1 MGKRHNTHM
10 THKDL
15 SVEHVL
21 TALAQ
26 SLSRLPDR
34 ILVSLAHCMT
44 FVVFDVLRI
53 RRSLMLRNIDT
64 AFGTSKS
71 AQEKEQ
77 IARESILNFIL
88 SIFETMISIRKP
100 IADRIEVRG
109 GEHLRAALAEGRGV
123 YILCFHLGNWEAMG
137 AKVTRAFKPAYVLVK
152 KVGGQGTNRFVE
164 RLRFKNGFYWIRRDR
179 KGDGMRGI
187 REVLDR
193 GEIVGFVID
202 QARPGEP
209 RLPFFG
215 TPAKTNTSFAAIWSR
230 RPAPVVPGYM
240 HRTAFGEHVME
251 FEPAL
256 NLTSSENR
264 SDDILKHSEH
274 FNRVVEGAVRKYPEH
289 YFWLHNRWK

>member
-1 MGKRHNTHM
+1 M
-10 THKDL
+10 
-15 SVEHVL
+15 EHVL

-34 ILVSLAHCMT
+34 ILVSLAHFIT
-44 FVVFDVLRI
+44 LIVFDGLRI

-64 AFGTSKS
+64 AFGSSKS

-77 IARESILNFIL
+77 IARQSIFNFIL

-100 IADRIEVRG
+100 IAERIEVRG

-137 AKVTRAFKPAYVLVK
+137 AKVTRAFKPAYVVVK
-152 KVGGQGTNRFVE
+152 KVGGKGTNRFVE
-164 RLRFKNGFYWIRRDR
+164 RLRFKNGFYWIRRER
-179 KGDGMRGI
+179 AGDGMRGI

-215 TPAKTNTSFAAIWSR
+215 TPAKTNTSFAAIWAR

-256 NLTSSENR
+256 NLVTSDNR
-264 SDDILKHSEH
+264 SDDILQHSEL

>member
-1 MGKRHNTHM
+1 ME
-10 THKDL
+10 L
-15 SVEHVL
+15 VL

-26 SLSRLPDR
+26 SLSRLPR
-34 ILVSLAHCMT
+34 RLLVGFARLIT
-44 FVVFDVLRI
+44 FVVFDLLHI
-53 RRSLMLRNIDT
+53 RRSLMLRNIEI
-64 AFGTSKS
+64 AFGASKT
-71 AQEKEQ
+71 QKEKEH
-77 IARESILNFIL
+77 IARESVFNFVQTIL
-88 SIFETMISIRKP
+88 ETLISIRHP
-100 IADRIEVRG
+100 IAERIEVRG

-137 AKVTRAFKPAYVLVK
+137 AKITRTFAPAYVVVK

-164 RLRFKNGFYWIRRDR
+164 RLRFKNGFFWIRRDQ

-187 REVLDR
+187 RDVLDR

-230 RPAPVVPGYM
+230 RPAPIVPGYM
-240 HRTAFGEHVME
+240 HRTAFGEHLLE

-256 NLTSSENR
+256 NLESSADR
-264 SDDILKHSEH
+264 SEDILKHSLL
-274 FNRVVEGAVRKYPEH
+274 FNQVVEAAVRKYPEH

>member
-1 MGKRHNTHM
+1 
-10 THKDL
+10 
-15 SVEHVL
+15 VELVL

-26 SLSRLPDR
+26 SLSRLPNR
-34 ILVSLAHCMT
+34 ILVGIAQFIT
-44 FVVFDVLRI
+44 FVAFDVLRV
-53 RRSLMLRNIDT
+53 RRSLMLRNIRT
-64 AFGTSKS
+64 AFGDSKS
-71 AQEKEQ
+71 AEEREH
-77 IARESILNFIL
+77 IARQSMLNFIL
-88 SIFETMISIRKP
+88 TVFETMISIRKP

-137 AKVTRAFKPAYVLVK
+137 AKITRTFKPAYVVVK

-164 RLRFKNGFYWIRRDR
+164 RLRFNNGFYWIRRDR

-240 HRTAFGEHVME
+240 HRTAFGEHLLE

-256 NLTSSENR
+256 NLENTENR
-264 SDDILKHSEH
+264 SEDILKHSEL
-274 FNRVVEGAVRKYPEH
+274 FNKVVEGAVRKYPEH

>member
-1 MGKRHNTHM
+1 MGKLSNIIMNDKDHN
-10 THKDL
+10 
-15 SVEHVL
+15 VEHVL

-34 ILVSLAHCMT
+34 ILVSLAQFIT
-44 FVVFDVLRI
+44 FLAFDALRI
-53 RRSLMLRNIDT
+53 RRSLMLRNIDI
-64 AFGTSKS
+64 AFGASKTT
-71 AQEKEQ
+71 QEKEQ
-77 IARESILNFIL
+77 IARQSVLNFVLSIL
-88 SIFETMISIRKP
+88 ETLISIRKP
-100 IADRIEVRG
+100 IAERIEVRG

-137 AKVTRAFKPAYVLVK
+137 AKVTRAFKPAYVVVK

-240 HRTAFGEHVME
+240 HRTAFGEHLLE
-251 FEPAL
+251 FDPAL
-256 NLTSSENR
+256 SLTSSDNR
-264 SDDILKHSEH
+264 NEDIMLHSEL
-274 FNRVVEGAVRKYPEH
+274 FNRVVESAVRKYPEH

>member
-1 MGKRHNTHM
+1 M
-10 THKDL
+10 
-15 SVEHVL
+15 EHVL

-26 SLSRLPDR
+26 SLSRLPNR
-34 ILVSLAHCMT
+34 ILVGLAQFIT
-44 FVVFDVLRI
+44 FMAFDVLRV
-53 RRSLMLRNIDT
+53 RRSVMLRNVGI
-64 AFGTSKS
+64 AFGDSKS
-71 AQEKEQ
+71 AEEREH
-77 IARESILNFIL
+77 IARQSALNFVL
-88 SIFETMISIRKP
+88 TIFETMISIRKP

-137 AKVTRAFKPAYVLVK
+137 AKVTRTFKPAYVVVK

-164 RLRFKNGFYWIRRDR
+164 RLRFNNGFYWIRRDR

-240 HRTAFGEHVME
+240 HRTAFGEHLLE

-256 NLTSSENR
+256 NLVSSENR
-264 SDDILKHSEH
+264 SEDILRHSEL
-274 FNRVVEGAVRKYPEH
+274 FNKVVEGAVRKYPEH
-289 YFWLHNRWK
+289 YFWLHNRWKE

>member
-1 MGKRHNTHM
+1 M
-10 THKDL
+10 THKDDG
-15 SVEHVL
+15 VEHVL

-34 ILVSLAHCMT
+34 ILVSLAQFIT
-44 FVVFDVLRI
+44 FLAFDVLRV
-53 RRSLMLRNIDT
+53 RRSLMLRNIDI
-64 AFGTSKS
+64 AFGASKS
-71 AQEKEQ
+71 LEEKEQ
-77 IARESILNFIL
+77 IARQSVLNFVL
-88 SIFETMISIRKP
+88 TIFETMISIRKP

-109 GEHLRAALAEGRGV
+109 GEHLRSALAEGRGV

-137 AKVTRAFKPAYVLVK
+137 AKVTRSFKPAYVVVK
-152 KVGGQGTNRFVE
+152 KVGGRGTNRFVE
-164 RLRFKNGFYWIRRDR
+164 RLRFKNGFYWIRRER

-240 HRTAFGEHVME
+240 HRTAFGEHLLE
-251 FEPAL
+251 FDAPL
-256 NLTSSENR
+256 DLVSTENR
-264 SDDILKHSEH
+264 ADDILQHSEL
-274 FNRVVEGAVRKYPEH
+274 FNQVVERAVRKYPEH

>member
-1 MGKRHNTHM
+1 M
-10 THKDL
+10 
-15 SVEHVL
+15 EHVL

-34 ILVSLAHCMT
+34 ILVSLAHFIT
-44 FVVFDVLRI
+44 LIVFDGLRI

-64 AFGTSKS
+64 AFGSSKS

-77 IARESILNFIL
+77 IARQSVFNFML

-100 IADRIEVRG
+100 IAERIEVRG

-137 AKVTRAFKPAYVLVK
+137 AKVTRAFKPAYVVVK
-152 KVGGQGTNRFVE
+152 KVGGPGTNRFVE

-179 KGDGMRGI
+179 AGDGMRGI

-215 TPAKTNTSFAAIWSR
+215 TPAKTNTSFAAIWAR

-256 NLTSSENR
+256 NLVSSDNR
-264 SDDILKHSEH
+264 SDDILQHSEL